1 MAKIIDL
8 NEYKAKK
15 EAKRLE
21 LERLYFAAIAKMNQE
36 AAEAESEAL
45 DRLLWDI
52 GIEFGYDD
60 N

>member
-36 AAEAESEAL
+36 ATEAESEAL

>member
-15 EAKRLE
+15 EAKRQE
-21 LERLYFAAIAKMNQE
+21 LKRLYLAAIAKMNQE
-36 AAEAESEAL
+36 SAEAESEAL

-60 N
+60 

>member
-36 AAEAESEAL
+36 AAETESEAL